1 MSTTL
6 SQASS
11 SSKSSQKETLDIRPH
26 FSSLNVHPFDEID
39 WEFRDIR
46 MENANGEV
54 IFKQAGV
61 EVQPIL
67 LCLKNP
73 RGLTMIPA
81 NNSFNKC

>member
-61 EVQPIL
+61 EV
-67 LCLKNP
+67 
-73 RGLTMIPA
+73 PA
-81 NNSFNKC
+81 YFVMPKKSKRIDDDSCQQQF